1 MHGKIVSILMLG
13 GAATLSGCITHKDHN
28 PHNDV
33 LIFGTTTKLGIDVS
47 APVQNGAVPEFTVG
61 YKRLEAVWMPLKP
74 QAETNTVTET
84 VTLSGGQAGRGARTK
99 PHTRTLATTQVI
111 QRGDV
116 PPPDLVRDK
125 YVSVS
130 SGVSPQKG
138 GQALEIDTYSVF
150 ASLGAKGGLS
160 FNSASGNL
168 AQFFATGIAAQRLG
182 TNASISEAL
191 NATAPEAAA
200 KEAAAE
206 SATVQ
211 ALLDAGATPEDAS
224 RLASTT
230 VATQV
235 QVNADVLKATG
246 CVQAWNGTPP
256 ASLSAADNVSE
267 SQKRAIA
274 QAQIIVSTSGSN
286 ANLAGDLRDNAAAR
300 AAILKACEKGN

>member
-1 MHGKIVSILMLG
+1 MHGRIVSILLLG
-13 GAATLSGCITHKDHN
+13 GAAILPGCITHRDRN

-33 LIFGTTTKLGIDVS
+33 LIFGTTTKLGVDVS
-47 APVQNGAVPEFTVG
+47 APVQNGAVPEFTLG

-84 VTLSGGQAGRGARTK
+84 VTLPGGQTGREARIK
-99 PHTRTLATTQVI
+99 PHTRTLTTAQVV

-116 PPPDLVRDK
+116 PNHDLVRDK
-125 YVSVS
+125 YVSLS
-130 SGVSPQKG
+130 SGVSPEKG
-138 GQALEIDTYSVF
+138 GRALELDTYSVF
-150 ASLGAKGGLS
+150 ASLGAKGGLG

-182 TNASISEAL
+182 TNPSINEAL
-191 NATAPEAAA
+191 NAKAPEAAA
-200 KEAAAE
+200 KQAAAE
-206 SATVQ
+206 SATVK

-230 VATQV
+230 DATRTLV
-235 QVNADVLKATG
+235 DAEVLKATG

-256 ASLSAADNVSE
+256 DNLKAAAEASA
-267 SQKRAIA
+267 SQKRAIE
-274 QAQIIVSTSGSN
+274 QAKTLVSTSGSN
-286 ANLAGDLRDNAAAR
+286 ANLQGALRANGAAR